1 MRFRL
6 GFSQQSGPRKRQCDE
21 RSESS
26 DDCVHGCVLDL
37 IAFGGRNEPPRQ
49 TNRSRG
55 KPPPSQKNRLP
66 QQNDGSSPALLLDS
80 YSVCYWTNTTFVIGG
95 CSVYCAVGFTECVI
109 FATLQNL
116 FLTATVQDDFSVWMS
131 RIYYKWGHLH
141 EVSSHQAFS
150 CRRWS
155 QDERQPRGCI
165 LERAEGDRRRA
176 RHDVV
181 GADRRDR

>member
-1 MRFRL
+1 M
-6 GFSQQSGPRKRQCDE
+6 
-21 RSESS
+21 
-26 DDCVHGCVLDL
+26 
-37 IAFGGRNEPPRQ
+37 
-49 TNRSRG
+49 NRRG
-55 KPPPSQKNRLP
+55 KRIAAAENRLP
-66 QQNDGSSPALLLDS
+66 ARRTASPSRMMAYRRRCYWTAAAFVIGRTPRLLLD
-80 YSVCYWTNTTFVIGG
+80 G

-181 GADRRDR
+181 GADWDDRF